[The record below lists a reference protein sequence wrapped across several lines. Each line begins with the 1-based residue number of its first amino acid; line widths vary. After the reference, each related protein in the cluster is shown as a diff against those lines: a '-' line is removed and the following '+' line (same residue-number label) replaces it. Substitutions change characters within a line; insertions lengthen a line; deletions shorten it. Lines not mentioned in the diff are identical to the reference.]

1 MLSDTHPDAERVQ
14 IELLRRKTPAE
25 RLAMARRLSE
35 LVVRMSRQAIAR
47 QHPDWSPQQVRLAW
61 MEIHYGRELADQV
74 RDYLDASS

>member
-25 RLAMARRLSE
+25 RLAMARRLSD

-47 QHPDWSPQQVRLAW
+47 RHPDWTPQQVKLAW
-61 MEIHYGRELADQV
+61 IEMSYGRELADQV
-74 RDYLDASS
+74 RDYLEAGS

>member
-25 RLAMARRLSE
+25 RLAMARRLSD

-47 QHPDWSPQQVRLAW
+47 RHPNWTPQQVNLAW
-61 MEIHYGRELADQV
+61 MEMSYGRELAGQV
-74 RDYLDASS
+74 RDRLDARS

>member
-35 LVVRMSRQAIAR
+35 LVVRMSREAIAR
-47 QHPDWSPQQVRLAW
+47 GHPDWTPRQVNLAW
-61 MEIHYGRELADQV
+61 MEISYGRELADEV
-74 RDYLDASS
+74 REHLDASS